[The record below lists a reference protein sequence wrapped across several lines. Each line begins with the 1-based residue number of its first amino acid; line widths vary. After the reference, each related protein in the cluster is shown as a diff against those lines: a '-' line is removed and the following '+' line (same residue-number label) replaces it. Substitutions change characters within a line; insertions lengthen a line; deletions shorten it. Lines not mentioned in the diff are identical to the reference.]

1 MLASQRTLYR
11 AQIIV
16 LLCIWRAPN
25 ILWSRLITRPHG
37 KQLHR
42 SKYFD
47 YATEKQIPFPLWL
60 ALSLPPRMPGVPL
73 APLLRLLTS
82 QSFLPDESVLS
93 FGKILPFILNTS
105 SLCYTPALLSVLSKS
120 VHNHDAPTNIFCT
133 HTYTHPISS
142 DRAISRIYK
151 QALSN
156 SALICLLIH
165 VCVLCQHET
174 LVSQFTLALPNYSVV
189 KYLYFSL
196 RSYMLAIT
204 HIGLKQWSGS
214 YSLVIKP
221 AKHTN
226 NSSWSA
232 SVLWSCSK
240 VNILLLFWTHL
251 KQNLVPVH
259 LRG

>member
-1 MLASQRTLYR
+1 MLASQCTLCR

-82 QSFLPDESVLS
+82 QSFLPDKSVLS

-133 HTYTHPISS
+133 HTYTLSPLTEPSAESTSKHWATQHLFVYSS
-142 DRAISRIYK
+142 M
-151 QALSN
+151 
-156 SALICLLIH
+156 SAF
-165 VCVLCQHET
+165 CVSMKHWSHSSHLP
-174 LVSQFTLALPNYSVV
+174 SQTTA
-189 KYLYFSL
+189 
-196 RSYMLAIT
+196 
-204 HIGLKQWSGS
+204 W
-214 YSLVIKP
+214 
-221 AKHTN
+221 
-226 NSSWSA
+226 
-232 SVLWSCSK
+232 
-240 VNILLLFWTHL
+240 
-251 KQNLVPVH
+251 
-259 LRG
+259 